1 MILIVYNIKL
11 GDGDSSVTKRLNE
24 VLPYGSDFK
33 VKKIECRN
41 HLLRNY
47 CTKLMTLT
55 KRTDYPITVRKC
67 IVKNIIRFR
76 SDITKATDYHLNN
89 GSSIQQKTAELRRDI
104 SNSVYH
110 RLGEHKNC
118 AQYFCSGPKFGEMN
132 LVPDA
137 EKAGMMGH
145 IRNIVYRLSVN
156 ADSLIENVDN
166 NPCEQ
171 LNSLINKHVGGKRIN
186 FTQKNNYTTRVE
198 AAVVAFNSKNY
209 LRVVHKKIVF
219 KSPGINSKRI
229 YCFNYLYN

>member
-1 MILIVYNIKL
+1 
-11 GDGDSSVTKRLNE
+11 
-24 VLPYGSDFK
+24 
-33 VKKIECRN
+33 
-41 HLLRNY
+41 
-47 CTKLMTLT
+47 
-55 KRTDYPITVRKC
+55 
-67 IVKNIIRFR
+67 
-76 SDITKATDYHLNN
+76 
-89 GSSIQQKTAELRRDI
+89 
-104 SNSVYH
+104 
-110 RLGEHKNC
+110 
-118 AQYFCSGPKFGEMN
+118 MN

-209 LRVVHKKIVF
+209 LSTLQKKITT
-219 KSPGINSKRI
+219 KSPGKINI
-229 YCFNYLYN
+229 Y